1 MPADQLTN
9 ATSRDPSPGPERPP
23 RLRGMATL
31 YIEFADWSTAEQAAV
46 RHSALLSK
54 PRPTAIP

>member
-1 MPADQLTN
+1 
-9 ATSRDPSPGPERPP
+9 
-23 RLRGMATL
+23 MATL